1 MNLQDIFSRVLH
13 MSLTGSYI
21 IVFVL
26 LMRLAL
32 RKAPKV
38 FSYVLWAAVLFR
50 LLCPVSI
57 SSALSVLNFTP
68 AAASQPQGAVTTV
81 EYPVILDIYMAA
93 PVLPEESESQ
103 ITNQAPAITPSF
115 PENRVD
121 TAPVPDAV
129 DQ

>member
-1 MNLQDIFSRVLH
+1 MNLQEIFSRVLH

-21 IVFVL
+21 ILFVL

-68 AAASQPQGAVTTV
+68 TAASQPQGAMTTV
-81 EYPVILDIYMAA
+81 EHPVILDIYMGG
-93 PVLPEESESQ
+93 PVFSEEPEAENTHQ
-103 ITNQAPAITPSF
+103 TPAITPYF
-115 PENRVD
+115 LENGVD
-121 TAPVPDAV
+121 TVPVPDAV

>member
-1 MNLQDIFSRVLH
+1 MNLQEIFSRVLH

-21 IVFVL
+21 ILIVL

-68 AAASQPQGAVTTV
+68 AAASQP
-81 EYPVILDIYMAA
+81 L
-93 PVLPEESESQ
+93 VLLVS
-103 ITNQAPAITPSF
+103 
-115 PENRVD
+115 
-121 TAPVPDAV
+121 
-129 DQ
+129 